1 MRASVGIRLGLL
13 LVGLYL
19 TVLAG
24 QAQVDYRF
32 QHLTTSDGLP
42 ENTGEALLQD
52 KDGFIWIGSQNGL
65 ARFDGYQFKVYKHEP
80 DNAASLSNNH
90 IQALLQDDRGFIWVN
105 TRNGLNCLDPAMDT
119 FWTYQP
125 VPGQMTET
133 NWFGYDIIQD
143 SAGFI
148 WTSTL
153 SSFFRIDPHTHT
165 TTTYPI
171 DTLRTVKRLSYVKD
185 TLWGYTDGLLYQF
198 IDGHFALADTFNAII
213 QEVYDHPEGF
223 TVVTQQAVW
232 RRYDTEWVTVPTLQS
247 IARAMMLDRAVLP
260 DGRTLWAT
268 VQGIY
273 ITEEEQIVDHLV
285 HNSDNPHSL
294 SHQICLKLLV
304 DNQGSIW
311 VGTGQ
316 GINYYTPALAQ
327 VQRFDKYTQFP
338 FTLPEEQ
345 VQAICYAQDD
355 LLIGT
360 TKGILWV
367 EDFVP
372 FANKA
377 PQTRWYS
384 EEDLPYSSIQCL
396 YHHRDSSIWAGTLT
410 GQLLRYNKK
419 RDTWQAIAVPEN
431 VQTLRSILPGANP
444 DQLWLGSGSGLYQYQ
459 ISTGTLI
466 DLTDDPNLQYIIQ
479 MDFVGDELWMG
490 SSRGIV
496 ALDTATLSSRLLIPG
511 SDTYPNLPNGQLTHI
526 YLTDTVAWIATFG
539 GGLLKY
545 DFTHQSFSPIQ
556 ENDGLI
562 NNNVWSVYPDDFGR
576 LWMSTDNGISV
587 YSPAD
592 HTFFHL
598 DQGNGLNFHDF
609 SMVSHGQLPDGP
621 LLFGNPKGISMID
634 PNQYRSNAFI
644 PPVVLTDL
652 SINYVSGSLGER
664 LSSSAGTPIL
674 DLYPGDATITFQF
687 AALNYQNATRN
698 QYAFMLEGYDDEW
711 VYRSANER
719 YASYS
724 SLPAGNYT
732 FRVKAANDDGLWNE
746 AGLSIPISVH
756 PPFYQTVG
764 FRVLLLVLLLLLT
777 GGLVYAI
784 NRRKYLR
791 TIRQLQIQ
799 QHIQQERERI
809 SKDLHDNVGA
819 HLTRIITDLD
829 LLSLQLDTKP
839 ADASQTRIEQ
849 TRGFT
854 QSTMQ
859 LLRDTIWAINKDKF
873 ELNEFADKVEA
884 FLRHYLG
891 EDMNWSVERDIQQPG
906 KLGPTAVLNLLRII
920 QEATQNMLKHAKAT
934 TYRISITATDNRL
947 VLAIADN
954 GIGLPDEVQQADDHY
969 GLFNMR
975 QRAGD
980 IGADYQL
987 ISSAGNGVT
996 IQIQL
1001 PI

>member
-1 MRASVGIRLGLL
+1 MKFHSWKTLFFVALL
-13 LVGLYL
+13 WSMLSF
-19 TVLAG
+19 G
-24 QAQVDYRF
+24 QSDFRF
-32 QHLTTSDGLP
+32 QHFTTSDGLP

-52 KDGFIWIGSQNGL
+52 NNGFIWIGTQNGL
-65 ARFDGYQFKVYKHEP
+65 ARYDGYQFKVYKHQS
-80 DNAASLSNNH
+80 DNTSSISNNH
-90 IQALLQDDRGFIWVN
+90 VQALLQDDRGRIWVN

-125 VPGQMTET
+125 DPGQMTED
-133 NWFGYDIIQD
+133 NWFGYDLIQD
-143 SAGFI
+143 TAGFI

-153 SSFFRIDPHTHT
+153 NSFLKVDPKTYDITH
-165 TTTYPI
+165 YPI
-171 DTLRTVKRLSYVKD
+171 DNHRTVKRLSYVNNR
-185 TLWGYTDGLLYQF
+185 LWGYSGGVLFHLAN
-198 IDGHFALADTFNAII
+198 GHFEPTDTFDAII
-213 QEVYDHPEGF
+213 QEVYDHPEGL
-223 TVVTQQAVW
+223 TLVTQQAAW
-232 RRYDTEWVTVPTLQS
+232 RRNGNTWVTIPALKP
-247 IARAMMLDRAVLP
+247 IAQAMMLDRAVLP
-260 DGRTLWAT
+260 DGHTLWAT
-268 VQGIY
+268 LQGIY
-273 ITEEEQIVDHLV
+273 ITEGERIVDHLV
-285 HNSDNPHSL
+285 HDSDNPYSL
-294 SHQICLKLLV
+294 SHQICLRLLV

-316 GINYYTPALAQ
+316 GINYYTSALAQ
-327 VQRFDKYTQFP
+327 VQRFDTYTQLP
-338 FTLPEEQ
+338 FVLPEEQ
-345 VQAICYAQDD
+345 VQAICCTEED

-360 TKGILWV
+360 TEGILWV
-367 EDFVP
+367 ENFVP
-372 FANKA
+372 FSNH
-377 PQTRWYS
+377 PVQTRWYGVQK
-384 EEDLPYSSIQCL
+384 LPHPSIQCI
-396 YHHRDSSIWAGTLT
+396 YRHSDGSIWAGTLT
-410 GQLLRYNKK
+410 GELLKYKK
-419 RDTWQAIAVPEN
+419 ESDTWQAQPVPEITQN
-431 VQTLRSILPGANP
+431 LRSILPGANP
-444 DQLWLGSGSGLYQYQ
+444 DQLWLGAGDGLYQYQ
-459 ISTGTLI
+459 ISTERI
-466 DLTDDPNLQYIIQ
+466 KALTDDPNLQYIIQ
-479 MDFVGDELWMG
+479 MGFVGDELWMG

-496 ALDTATLSSRLLIPG
+496 ALDTTSLSSRLLIPG
-511 SDTYPNLPNGQLTHI
+511 SEAYPNLPNGQLTYF

-545 DFTHQSFSPIQ
+545 DLTSQSFSAIQ
-556 ENDGLI
+556 EDDGLI
-562 NNNVWSVYPDDFGR
+562 NNNVWSVYPDDLGR

-609 SMVSHGQLPDGP
+609 SMVAHCQLSDGS
-621 LLFGNPKGISMID
+621 LLFGNPKGISTIIPD
-634 PNQYRSNAFI
+634 QYQSNLYI

-664 LSSSAGTPIL
+664 LSSSSATSTL
-674 DLYPGDATITFQF
+674 DLYPGDETITFQF
-687 AALNYQNATRN
+687 AALNYRNATRN

-732 FRVKAANDDGLWNE
+732 FRVKASNDDGLWNE

-764 FRVLLLVLLLLLT
+764 FRALILSLLLLLT

-784 NRRKYLR
+784 NRRRYLR

-799 QHIQQERERI
+799 QHIQEERERI

-829 LLSLQLDTKP
+829 LLSLQLDKKTA
-839 ADASQTRIEQ
+839 ADSQTRIEQ

-873 ELNEFADKVEA
+873 ELHEFADKVEA

-891 EDMNWSVERDIQQPG
+891 HDMDWSVERDIQQPG

-934 TYRISITATDNRL
+934 TFKVSISAAGNRL
-947 VLAIADN
+947 VLSIVDN
-954 GIGLPDEVQQADDHY
+954 GIGLSDEVQQADDHY

-980 IGADYQL
+980 IGADYQFK
-987 ISSAGNGVT
+987 SSAGKGVT
-996 IQIQL
+996 IWMAL